1 VKPFP
6 DPITTFKKRQNG
18 RRKLVVAICVFAV
31 AALASTAYAI
41 GSGWF
46 VMQGVV
52 ARTENISVR
61 FVNAGFAGTPR
72 SGEQVFISAADDH
85 RNFSITTQLMMPGDY
100 REVAFQVQNTGNQAI
115 RLINVQT
122 EAEDA
127 ATSGLA
133 IFWPD
138 DLANSP
144 NLSNHV
150 LVSGATSDV
159 FRIRIAWDPNAVN
172 VPTGTFRNFSL
183 TMNYQSAM
191 LPLGDV

>member
-6 DPITTFKKRQNG
+6 NLITTYNKRQKG
-18 RRKLVVAICVFAV
+18 RRKLVVAICIFAFV
-31 AALASTAYAI
+31 ALASTVYAM

-61 FVNAGFAGTPR
+61 FVNADFVGVPR
-72 SGEQVFISAADDH
+72 IGENVFISAADDH
-85 RNFSITTQLMMPGDY
+85 RSFSITTQLMMPGDA
-100 REVAFQVQNTGNQAI
+100 REVTFQIQNTGNQAV
-115 RLINVQT
+115 RLINIQT
-122 EAEDA
+122 EADDT
-127 ATSGLA
+127 ATSGLV

-138 DLANSP
+138 EIADSP
-144 NLSNHV
+144 NLSNLI
-150 LVSGATSDV
+150 LVSGATSDL
-159 FRIRIAWDPNAVN
+159 FRIRIGWDPNAVN

-191 LPLGDV
+191 LPLGDI